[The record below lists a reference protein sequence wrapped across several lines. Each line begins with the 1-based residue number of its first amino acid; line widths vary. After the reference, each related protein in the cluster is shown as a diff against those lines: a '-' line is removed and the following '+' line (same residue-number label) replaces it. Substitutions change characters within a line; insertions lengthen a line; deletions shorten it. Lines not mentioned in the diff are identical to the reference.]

1 VPYTAHGLALLCPYA
16 KELAIRRWNML
27 LSLWPGL
34 VEQNK
39 TKNFNGP
46 AKEQGVSYGTVRKAL
61 KLFIINQTSDGV
73 I

>member
-1 VPYTAHGLALLCPYA
+1 
-16 KELAIRRWNML
+16 ML